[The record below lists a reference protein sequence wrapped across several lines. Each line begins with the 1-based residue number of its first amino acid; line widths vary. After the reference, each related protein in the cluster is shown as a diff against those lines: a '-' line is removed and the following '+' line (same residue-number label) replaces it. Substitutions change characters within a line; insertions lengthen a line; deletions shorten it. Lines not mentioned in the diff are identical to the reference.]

1 MLSVRREQG
10 TVEVT
15 AGSMFGLGNFDYPK
29 YRSECSSIA
38 SFSSDNGSKKRRGS
52 FLDSND
58 DEGESIKIPR
68 TSGEWS
74 KRQNHSEI
82 EKRRRDKMNTYIM
95 ELSSIIPVCTSRKLD
110 KLTVLRMAV
119 QHMKMLR
126 GSLNSY
132 TEGHYKPAFLSDD
145 ELKNLIL
152 QPLQAADGFLFVV
165 GCDRGR
171 ILYVSESVYQ
181 TLHYTQGE
189 LLGTSWFDI
198 LHPKDLTKVKEQL
211 SCSDISRRERLVD
224 AKTLLP
230 VKTDVPQGLT
240 KLCPGSRRAFFCRMR
255 CKSAPVLKEEADSST
270 GCPKKKSKSQSSDKK
285 YSVIHFTGY
294 LKSWAPTKDP
304 LEEDSGSDSE
314 SCNLSCLVAVG
325 RVHQPLLASGA
336 QDAARFGRTVPPQSI
351 DFISKHTSDGKFVFI
366 DQRASLLLG
375 WLPQE
380 LLGSSM
386 YEYFHQD
393 DIPFLAETHRS
404 TLQSSE
410 SCNTQVYRFRTKE
423 GSFVRLQSVWWTFK
437 NPWTKDIEYI
447 ISKNSVV
454 TSEAG
459 LVESSMASE
468 AVSQSFNSFNEFLS
482 SPDTPPPGSAGSSNT
497 NNRLI
502 GGGMHAGKIG
512 RQIADE
518 VLDSQRRN
526 DSASNSPVSPF
537 EGILGSGASDRSF
550 AALLRSDMTAHRSNV
565 KNNVLLSS
573 NTSSCSGSDTSRGPQ
588 LNTTTTTTANNNH
601 HHNHNNHHT
610 NNTMPASDRT
620 TNFNHNNNHRQLVSN
635 EGDLMD
641 VVSGR
646 DMETDGT
653 SDSDE
658 AAMAVI
664 MSLLEADA
672 GLGGPVDFSHL
683 PWPLP

>member
-1 MLSVRREQG
+1 
-10 TVEVT
+10 
-15 AGSMFGLGNFDYPK
+15 MFDLGNYDFPE
-29 YRSECSSIA
+29 YRSECNSMA
-38 SFSSDNGSKKRRGS
+38 SFSSGTGSKKRRGS
-52 FLDSND
+52 FISDSND
-58 DEGESIKIPR
+58 DDGDSLKIPR
-68 TSGEWS
+68 TAGDWNKRSPN
-74 KRQNHSEI
+74 RQNHSEI

-152 QPLQAADGFLFVV
+152 QAADGFLFVV

-181 TLHYTQGE
+181 TLHYTQSE

-240 KLCPGSRRAFFCRMR
+240 RLCPGSRRAFFCRMR
-255 CKSAPVLKEEADSST
+255 CKSAPVMKEEADSST
-270 GCPKKKSKSQSSDKK
+270 GCQKKKSKSQNSDKK

-304 LEEDSGSDSE
+304 LEEDSESDSD

-325 RVHQPLLASGA
+325 RVHPPLLASSTRETSRLGR
-336 QDAARFGRTVPPQSI
+336 AAPTEPI
-351 DFISKHTSDGKFVFI
+351 EFISKHTNDGKFVFI
-366 DQRASLLLG
+366 DQKASLLLG

-393 DIPFLAETHRS
+393 DIPFLAETHRA
-404 TLQSSE
+404 TLQSTE
-410 SCNTQVYRFRTKE
+410 SCSTQVYRFRTKE
-423 GSFVRLQSVWWTFK
+423 GSFVRLQSSWRTFK
-437 NPWTKDIEYI
+437 NPWTKEIEYI

-459 LVESSMASE
+459 LVESTMANES
-468 AVSQSFNSFNEFLS
+468 VSQSYNSFNEFLS
-482 SPDTPPPGSAGSSNT
+482 SPDTNHLQDASPVGGAGSSNSSS
-497 NNRLI
+497 RLV
-502 GGGMHAGKIG
+502 GGGIQAGKIG

-518 VLDSQRRN
+518 VLDNQRRN

-550 AALLRSDMTAHRSNV
+550 AALLRSDLTAHRNNV
-565 KNNVLLSS
+565 KNNQLLSS
-573 NTSSCSGSDTSRGPQ
+573 NTSNSSSSDTSRSTQTGSKSHRNAAQ
-588 LNTTTTTTANNNH
+588 
-601 HHNHNNHHT
+601 
-610 NNTMPASDRT
+610 SSERRGS
-620 TNFNHNNNHRQLVSN
+620 FNHNNNHTQPVSN
-635 EGDLMD
+635 ENDLMD
-641 VVSGR
+641 VVGSR
-646 DMETDGT
+646 DIEADGT

>member
-1 MLSVRREQG
+1 
-10 TVEVT
+10 
-15 AGSMFGLGNFDYPK
+15 MFGLSSFELPD
-29 YRSECSSIA
+29 YRSECTSIA
-38 SFSSDNGSKKRRGS
+38 SLSSDGGGSKKRRGS
-52 FLDSND
+52 FIDSNED
-58 DEGESIKIPR
+58 DGDSIKVPR
-68 TSGEWS
+68 TAGDWN

-132 TEGHYKPAFLSDD
+132 TEGHYKPAFLSDE
-145 ELKNLIL
+145 ELKSLIL
-152 QPLQAADGFLFVV
+152 EAADGFLFVV

-181 TLHYTQGE
+181 TLHYNQAE

-198 LHPKDLTKVKEQL
+198 LHPKDLQKVKEQL
-211 SCSDISRRERLVD
+211 SCSDINRRERLVD

-240 KLCPGSRRAFFCRMR
+240 RLCPGSRRAFFCRMR
-255 CKSAPVLKEEADSST
+255 CKAAPVMKEEADSST
-270 GCPKKKSKSQSSDKK
+270 GCQKKKSKSHTSDKK

-294 LKSWAPTKDP
+294 LKSWAPSKDP
-304 LEEDSGSDSE
+304 MEEDVEPDAD

-325 RVHQPLLASGA
+325 RVHQPISVSSMHEMSRLGRNASG
-336 QDAARFGRTVPPQSI
+336 QPV
-351 DFISKHTSDGKFVFI
+351 DFISKHTNDGKFVFI

-380 LLGSSM
+380 LLGTSM

-393 DIPFLAETHRS
+393 DIPALAETHR
-404 TLQSSE
+404 TALQNCE
-410 SCNTQVYRFRTKE
+410 SCSTQVYRFRTKE
-423 GSFVRLQSVWWTFK
+423 GSFVRLQSSWRTFK
-437 NPWTKDIEYI
+437 NPWTKEIEYI
-447 ISKNSVV
+447 ISKNKVII
-454 TSEAG
+454 SEAG
-459 LVESSMASE
+459 LVESTMANDS
-468 AVSQSFNSFNEFLS
+468 VSQSYNSFSEFLS
-482 SPDTPPPGSAGSSNT
+482 SPDTNHLQETASPANTASSNSSS
-497 NNRLI
+497 RIL
-502 GGGMHAGKIG
+502 GGGIQAGKIG

-518 VLDSQRRN
+518 VLENQRRN
-526 DSASNSPVSPF
+526 DSTSNSPVSPF
-537 EGILGSGASDRSF
+537 EGILGSGASELSF
-550 AALLRSDMTAHRSNV
+550 AALLRSDLTTHRNNV
-565 KNNVLLSS
+565 KNNVSISS
-573 NTSSCSGSDTSRGPQ
+573 NTSTSESDTSRSTQIG
-588 LNTTTTTTANNNH
+588 NNH
-601 HHNHNNHHT
+601 RVSSGHGISQSN
-610 NNTMPASDRT
+610 DRT
-620 TNFNHNNNHRQLVSN
+620 MYNHNNNHAQPVSN

-641 VVSGR
+641 VVGGR
-646 DMETDGT
+646 DLETDGT

>member
-1 MLSVRREQG
+1 
-10 TVEVT
+10 
-15 AGSMFGLGNFDYPK
+15 MFGLGNFDFPD
-29 YRSECSSIA
+29 YRSECTSIA
-38 SFSSDNGSKKRRGS
+38 SFSSDGVGSKKRRGS
-52 FLDSND
+52 FIDSNEED
-58 DEGESIKIPR
+58 NDSIKVPR
-68 TSGEWS
+68 TGGDWN

-145 ELKNLIL
+145 ELKSLIL
-152 QPLQAADGFLFVV
+152 EAADGFLFVV

-181 TLHYTQGE
+181 TLHYNQSE

-230 VKTDVPQGLT
+230 VKPDVPQGLT
-240 KLCPGSRRAFFCRMR
+240 RLCPGSRRAFFCRMR
-255 CKSAPVLKEEADSST
+255 CKSTAVMKEEADSST
-270 GCPKKKSKSQSSDKK
+270 GCQKKKSKSQSSDKK

-304 LEEDSGSDSE
+304 LEEDSEGDSD

-325 RVHQPLLASGA
+325 RVHQPILASGMHEGIQLGRGAPA
-336 QDAARFGRTVPPQSI
+336 QPV
-351 DFISKHTSDGKFVFI
+351 DFISKHTNDGKFVFI

-380 LLGSSM
+380 LLGTSM

-393 DIPFLAETHRS
+393 DIPLLAETHRS
-404 TLQSSE
+404 ALQNSE
-410 SCNTQVYRFRTKE
+410 SCSTQIYRFRTKE
-423 GSFVRLQSVWWTFK
+423 GSYVRLQSNWRTFK
-437 NPWTKDIEYI
+437 NPWTKEIEYI
-447 ISKNSVV
+447 ISRNSVM

-459 LVESSMASE
+459 LVESTMANE
-468 AVSQSFNSFNEFLS
+468 AVSQSYNNFNEFLS
-482 SPDTPPPGSAGSSNT
+482 SPDTNTNHLQETASPGNAGSSNSS
-497 NNRLI
+497 NRLL
-502 GGGMHAGKIG
+502 GGGIHAGKIG

-518 VLDSQRRN
+518 VLENQRRN
-526 DSASNSPVSPF
+526 DSSSNSPVSPF
-537 EGILGSGASDRSF
+537 EGILGSGASERSF
-550 AALLRSDMTAHRSNV
+550 AALLR
-565 KNNVLLSS
+565 NNVRSED
-573 NTSSCSGSDTSRGPQ
+573 SDTSRPSQGG
-588 LNTTTTTTANNNH
+588 NNH
-601 HHNHNNHHT
+601 RVSSGHNSLSQSN
-610 NNTMPASDRT
+610 DRALY
-620 TNFNHNNNHRQLVSN
+620 NHNNNHGQPVSN

-641 VVSGR
+641 VVGGR

>member
-1 MLSVRREQG
+1 
-10 TVEVT
+10 
-15 AGSMFGLGNFDYPK
+15 MFGISNFDFPK
-29 YRSECSSIA
+29 YRSECNSVA
-38 SFSSDNGSKKRRGS
+38 SFSSDGGSKKRRGS
-52 FLDSND
+52 FIDSND
-58 DEGESIKIPR
+58 DDGDNIKIPR
-68 TSGEWS
+68 TAGDWN

-152 QPLQAADGFLFVV
+152 QAADGFLFVV

-189 LLGTSWFDI
+189 LLGMSWFDI

-230 VKTDVPQGLT
+230 VKADVPQGLN

-270 GCPKKKSKSQSSDKK
+270 GCQKKKSKSQSSDKK

-294 LKSWAPTKDP
+294 LKSWAPTKDS

-325 RVHQPLLASGA
+325 RVHQPLLASSVRETSRLGR
-336 QDAARFGRTVPPQSI
+336 AAPVQRI
-351 DFISKHTSDGKFVFI
+351 EFISKHTNDGKFVFI

-393 DIPFLAETHRS
+393 DITFLTETHRA
-404 TLQSSE
+404 TLQNSE
-410 SCNTQVYRFRTKE
+410 SCTTQVYRFRTKE
-423 GSFVRLQSVWWTFK
+423 GYFVRLQSNWWTFK
-437 NPWTKDIEYI
+437 NPWTKEIEYI

-454 TSEAG
+454 TRCMQSTHFAKCNEDFYYAG
-459 LVESSMASE
+459 GDIVLEWLV
-468 AVSQSFNSFNEFLS
+468 QLFNKCMEEGKVPRDWQRACIVPLYKGKGDKRECKNYRGISLLS
-482 SPDTPPPGSAGSSNT
+482 VPG
-497 NNRLI
+497 
-502 GGGMHAGKIG
+502 KVYG
-512 RQIADE
+512 RVIIERIKSKTEKRIADE
-518 VLDSQRRN
+518 QGGFRKGRGCVDQVFTVKHISEQYLDKAKEVFVAFM
-526 DSASNSPVSPF
+526 DLEKAY
-537 EGILGSGASDRSF
+537 DRV
-550 AALLRSDMTAHRSNV
+550 D
-565 KNNVLLSS
+565 
-573 NTSSCSGSDTSRGPQ
+573 RGQ
-588 LNTTTTTTANNNH
+588 C
-601 HHNHNNHHT
+601 
-610 NNTMPASDRT
+610 
-620 TNFNHNNNHRQLVSN
+620 
-635 EGDLMD
+635 
-641 VVSGR
+641 GR
-646 DMETDGT
+646 CCKCM
-653 SDSDE
+653 
-658 AAMAVI
+658 V
-664 MSLLEADA
+664 
-672 GLGGPVDFSHL
+672 
-683 PWPLP
+683 

>member
-1 MLSVRREQG
+1 
-10 TVEVT
+10 
-15 AGSMFGLGNFDYPK
+15 MFGMSNFDYPK
-29 YRSECSSIA
+29 YRSECNSLA
-38 SFSSDNGSKKRRGS
+38 SFSSDGGSKKRRGS
-52 FLDSND
+52 FIDSND
-58 DEGESIKIPR
+58 DDADSIKIPR
-68 TSGEWS
+68 TAGDWN

-145 ELKNLIL
+145 ELKNLI
-152 QPLQAADGFLFVV
+152 LQAADGFLFVV

-255 CKSAPVLKEEADSST
+255 CKTSPVLKEEADSST
-270 GCPKKKSKSQSSDKK
+270 GCPRKKSKSQSSDKK

-304 LEEDSGSDSE
+304 LEEDSGSDSD

-325 RVHQPLLASGA
+325 RVHQPLLASSVLDTSRLGS
-336 QDAARFGRTVPPQSI
+336 AAPTQPI
-351 DFISKHTSDGKFVFI
+351 EFISKHTNDGKFVFI

-393 DIPFLAETHRS
+393 DIAFLAETHKT
-404 TLQSSE
+404 TLQNSE

-423 GSFVRLQSVWWTFK
+423 GSFVRLQSNWWTFK
-437 NPWTKDIEYI
+437 NPWTKEIEYI

-454 TSEAG
+454 TSEAE
-459 LVESSMASE
+459 LVESTMANES
-468 AVSQSFNSFNEFLS
+468 VSQSYSNFSEYLN
-482 SPDTPPPGSAGSSNT
+482 SPDPNHNQDTSPIGGAGSNNSNS
-497 NNRLI
+497 RLI
-502 GGGMHAGKIG
+502 GGGIQAGKIG
-512 RQIADE
+512 RGIADE
-518 VLDSQRRN
+518 VLDNQWKN
-526 DSASNSPVSPF
+526 DSTCKSPVSPF

-550 AALLRSDMTAHRSNV
+550 AALLRSDMTAHRTNV
-565 KNNVLLSS
+565 KNNAVLSS
-573 NTSSCSGSDTSRGPQ
+573 NTSTCSESDTSRSTQ
-588 LNTTTTTTANNNH
+588 LSNNH
-601 HHNHNNHHT
+601 HRLPS
-610 NNTMPASDRT
+610 M
-620 TNFNHNNNHRQLVSN
+620 HNNNLINSSERGGSFSHNNSHRQPVSN

-646 DMETDGT
+646 DLETDGT

>member
-1 MLSVRREQG
+1 
-10 TVEVT
+10 
-15 AGSMFGLGNFDYPK
+15 MFGLGNYDFSGSYAGSDCA
-29 YRSECSSIA
+29 SMG
-38 SFSSDNGSKKRRGS
+38 SFSESDVGSRKRRAS
-52 FLDSND
+52 CVDSND
-58 DEGESIKIPR
+58 EDGDSVKMSR
-68 TSGEWS
+68 NSGWS
-74 KRQNHSEI
+74 KRSFAGDQSESEGGKISTQHGRQNHSEI

-152 QPLQAADGFLFVV
+152 QAADGFLFVV

-171 ILYVSESVYQ
+171 ILYVSESVYE
-181 TLHYTQGE
+181 TLHYSQSE

-198 LHPKDLTKVKEQL
+198 LHPKDLVKVKEQL
-211 SCSDISRRERLVD
+211 SCSDIGRRERLVD

-230 VKTDVPQGLT
+230 VKADVPQGLT
-240 KLCPGSRRAFFCRMR
+240 RLCPGSRRAFFCRMR
-255 CKSAPVLKEEADSST
+255 CKSAPVMKEEADSST
-270 GCPKKKSKSQSSDKK
+270 GCQKKKSKSQSSDRK

-294 LKSWAPTKDP
+294 LKSWAETKDP
-304 LEEDSGSDSE
+304 LDEDSDSD

-325 RVHQPLLASGA
+325 RVHQPLVSTSVRDGSNFNNTTHA
-336 QDAARFGRTVPPQSI
+336 QPIQ
-351 DFISKHTSDGKFVFI
+351 FISKHTNDGKFVFI
-366 DQRASLLLG
+366 DQKATLLLG

-393 DIPFLAETHRS
+393 DIPALAETHRE
-404 TLQSSE
+404 TLKTANSID
-410 SCNTQVYRFRTKE
+410 TLVFRFRTKD
-423 GSFVRLQSVWWTFK
+423 GSFVRLQSTWRTFK

-447 ISKNSVV
+447 IAKNSMV
-454 TSEAG
+454 TSETG
-459 LVESSMASE
+459 VVESTMANDS
-468 AVSQSFNSFNEFLS
+468 VTQSYGNFNDFIS
-482 SPDTPPPGSAGSSNT
+482 SPGDAEASGGSSRLLAAGS
-497 NNRLI
+497 
-502 GGGMHAGKIG
+502 GVHAGKIG

-518 VLDSQRRN
+518 VLDNSRRS
-526 DSASNSPVSPF
+526 DSPAENPLSPF
-537 EGILGSGASDRSF
+537 EGMLGSTVTDRSF
-550 AALLRSDMTAHRSNV
+550 AALLRTDLTTHRKPV
-565 KNNVLLSS
+565 KNNVLLSTS
-573 NTSSCSGSDTSRGPQ
+573 NTSSDCDSSKTSSTQPLTARILNARAANKHHYHSHNIPQ
-588 LNTTTTTTANNNH
+588 DG
-601 HHNHNNHHT
+601 
-610 NNTMPASDRT
+610 ASTDEPGE
-620 TNFNHNNNHRQLVSN
+620 
-635 EGDLMD
+635 EGLA
-641 VVSGR
+641 G
-646 DMETDGT
+646 DGGGA

>member
-1 MLSVRREQG
+1 MVNRI
-10 TVEVT
+10 TPH
-15 AGSMFGLGNFDYPK
+15 FG
-29 YRSECSSIA
+29 
-38 SFSSDNGSKKRRGS
+38 
-52 FLDSND
+52 
-58 DEGESIKIPR
+58 
-68 TSGEWS
+68 
-74 KRQNHSEI
+74 
-82 EKRRRDKMNTYIM
+82 
-95 ELSSIIPVCTSRKLD
+95 
-110 KLTVLRMAV
+110 
-119 QHMKMLR
+119 
-126 GSLNSY
+126 
-132 TEGHYKPAFLSDD
+132 
-145 ELKNLIL
+145 
-152 QPLQAADGFLFVV
+152 AADGFLFVV

-270 GCPKKKSKSQSSDKK
+270 GCPKKKSKSQSSVDVCGKVSLPPQRATLRLVMHTLSPAVCFPDKK

-336 QDAARFGRTVPPQSI
+336 QEAARFGRTVPPQSI

-366 DQRASLLLG
+366 DQRVKDMPSHCPWCSLQGLTAAGLAASG
-375 WLPQE
+375 APRFQ
-380 LLGSSM
+380 
-386 YEYFHQD
+386 H
-393 DIPFLAETHRS
+393 
-404 TLQSSE
+404 
-410 SCNTQVYRFRTKE
+410 VYRFRTKE

-482 SPDTPPPGSAGSSNT
+482 SPEQLYKTRPTTVRSVVSTHLDARLMFTPAHLARHKMVSAG
-497 NNRLI
+497 
-502 GGGMHAGKIG
+502 
-512 RQIADE
+512 
-518 VLDSQRRN
+518 
-526 DSASNSPVSPF
+526 
-537 EGILGSGASDRSF
+537 
-550 AALLRSDMTAHRSNV
+550 
-565 KNNVLLSS
+565 
-573 NTSSCSGSDTSRGPQ
+573 
-588 LNTTTTTTANNNH
+588 
-601 HHNHNNHHT
+601 HHT
-610 NNTMPASDRT
+610 LFLSDPA
-620 TNFNHNNNHRQLVSN
+620 HW
-635 EGDLMD
+635 
-641 VVSGR
+641 
-646 DMETDGT
+646 
-653 SDSDE
+653 E
-658 AAMAVI
+658 AVTGW
-664 MSLLEADA
+664 L
-672 GLGGPVDFSHL
+672 
-683 PWPLP
+683 

>member
-1 MLSVRREQG
+1 
-10 TVEVT
+10 
-15 AGSMFGLGNFDYPK
+15 MFGISNFDFPK
-29 YRSECSSIA
+29 YRSECNSVA
-38 SFSSDNGSKKRRGS
+38 SFSSDGGSKKRRGS
-52 FLDSND
+52 FIDSND
-58 DEGESIKIPR
+58 DDGDNIKIPR
-68 TSGEWS
+68 TAGDWN

-152 QPLQAADGFLFVV
+152 QAADGFLFVV

-189 LLGTSWFDI
+189 LLGMSWFDI

-230 VKTDVPQGLT
+230 VKADVPQGLN

-270 GCPKKKSKSQSSDKK
+270 GCQKKKSKSQSSDKK

-294 LKSWAPTKDP
+294 LKSWAPTKDS

-325 RVHQPLLASGA
+325 RVHQPLLASSVRETSRLGR
-336 QDAARFGRTVPPQSI
+336 AAPVQRI
-351 DFISKHTSDGKFVFI
+351 EFISKHTNDGKFVFI

-393 DIPFLAETHRS
+393 DITFLTETHRA
-404 TLQSSE
+404 TLQNSE
-410 SCNTQVYRFRTKE
+410 SCTTQVYRFRTKE
-423 GSFVRLQSVWWTFK
+423 GYFVRLQSNWWTFK
-437 NPWTKDIEYI
+437 NPWTKEIEYI

-459 LVESSMASE
+459 LVESTMANDS
-468 AVSQSFNSFNEFLS
+468 VSQSYSNFSELLNS
-482 SPDTPPPGSAGSSNT
+482 PGGTGSSNS
-497 NNRLI
+497 NSRLI
-502 GGGMHAGKIG
+502 GGGIQAGKIG
-512 RQIADE
+512 QQVAEE
-518 VLDSQRRN
+518 VLEKHRRN

-550 AALLRSDMTAHRSNV
+550 AALLRSDMTAHRTNV

-573 NTSSCSGSDTSRGPQ
+573 NTSTCSGSDTSRGTQ
-588 LNTTTTTTANNNH
+588 LSNNH
-601 HHNHNNHHT
+601 HRLSNMHGNLT
-610 NNTMPASDRT
+610 NSSERGGS
-620 TNFNHNNNHRQLVSN
+620 FNHNNNHRQPVSN

-646 DMETDGT
+646 DLEIDGT

>member
-1 MLSVRREQG
+1 MY
-10 TVEVT
+10 
-15 AGSMFGLGNFDYPK
+15 SMSSIDFADY
-29 YRSECSSIA
+29 RDCSSIA
-38 SFSSDNGSKKRRGS
+38 SVSSDNAPKKRRSS
-52 FLDSND
+52 FADSND
-58 DEGESIKIPR
+58 DDGDSIKIPR
-68 TSGEWS
+68 TSGHDWNKS
-74 KRQNHSEI
+74 HVSRQNHSEI

-152 QPLQAADGFLFVV
+152 QAADGFLFVV

-171 ILYVSESVYQ
+171 VLYVSESVCQ
-181 TLHYTQGE
+181 TLHYTQSE

-198 LHPKDLTKVKEQL
+198 LHPKDLAKVKEQL
-211 SCSDISRRERLVD
+211 SCTDISRRERLVD

-240 KLCPGSRRAFFCRMR
+240 RLCPGSRRAFFCRMR
-255 CKSAPVLKEEADSST
+255 CKSAPVLKEEADTTT
-270 GCPKKKSKSQSSDKK
+270 GCQKKRKSQGSDKK
-285 YSVIHFTGY
+285 YTIIHFTGY

-304 LEEDSGSDSE
+304 LVEEAEGDND

-325 RVHQPLLASGA
+325 RVHPPLMSGSVADSRGVNHQYNMQP
-336 QDAARFGRTVPPQSI
+336 I
-351 DFISKHTSDGKFVFI
+351 EYISKHTSDGKFVYI
-366 DQRASLLLG
+366 DQRAALLLG

-380 LLGSSM
+380 LLGTSM

-393 DIPFLAETHRS
+393 DIGFLAETHRS
-404 TLQSSE
+404 TLQTSE
-410 SCNTQVYRFRTKE
+410 NKNTQVYRFRTKD
-423 GSFVRLQSVWWTFK
+423 GSFLRLQSVWRTFK

-454 TSEAG
+454 MSEAG
-459 LVESSMASE
+459 VVESTMASE
-468 AVSQSFNSFNEFLS
+468 SVSQSYGNFNEFLS
-482 SPDTPPPGSAGSSNT
+482 SPGSVGSSAGTS
-497 NNRLI
+497 RVL
-502 GGGMHAGKIG
+502 GGGMYAGKIG

-518 VLDSQRRN
+518 VLESTRRADSPLE
-526 DSASNSPVSPF
+526 SPASPF
-537 EGILGSGASDRSF
+537 GGILGSGASDRSF
-550 AALLRSDMTAHRSNV
+550 AALLRSDSTNRNA
-565 KNNVLLSS
+565 
-573 NTSSCSGSDTSRGPQ
+573 SGVMQGT
-588 LNTTTTTTANNNH
+588 NNH
-601 HHNHNNHHT
+601 TSNNLH
-610 NNTMPASDRT
+610 PASQPPQQQQQHHQET
-620 TNFNHNNNHRQLVSN
+620 TYNHGSNRSQSAVST

-641 VVSGR
+641 VVGSQR
-646 DMETDGT
+646 METDGT